1 MKRYRSMLFVPGS
14 DRKKIKNALASN
26 ADCLILDLE
35 DAVALSEKDSTRIL
49 IRDVLKK
56 RKGRQAYVRIN
67 GIDTPFCYQD
77 LKTVI
82 PSQPT
87 GIMLPKAE
95 SAYHIKCID
104 WLITQ
109 LEAEAKLAVGQIAL
123 IPLIETGSG
132 VIHAAEI
139 AGASPRL
146 KCLAF
151 GAVDYTLDIGTKL
164 SGEGHELFYARSHIV
179 AASREGCC
187 EQPIDTVYPD
197 FRDAEG
203 LRRESTSVRNLGF
216 QGKMVIH
223 PDQIGIVQELFS
235 ATPEELS
242 YARKIVAAFNAAEK
256 QGIASVNLDGKMIDY
271 PVMKRAKQLLESENV
286 LQP

>member
-1 MKRYRSMLFVPGS
+1 M
-14 DRKKIKNALASN
+14 KKINKALASSS
-26 ADCLILDLE
+26 DCLILDLE
-35 DAVALSEKDSTRIL
+35 DAVALSEKESAQIL
-49 IRDVLKK
+49 IRDVLKE

-67 GIDTPFCYQD
+67 GIDTPFCYKD

-82 PSQPT
+82 SSQPT

-109 LEAEAKLAVGQIAL
+109 LEAEAKLPVGQIEL
-123 IPLIETGSG
+123 IPIIETGRG

-146 KCLAF
+146 KCIAF

-164 SGEGHELFYARSHIV
+164 SGEGHELFYARAHIV
-179 AASREGCC
+179 AASREGGC
-187 EQPIDTVYPD
+187 EQPIDTVYPN

-203 LRRESTSVRNLGF
+203 LRRESTFVRNLGF

-223 PDQIGIVQELFS
+223 PDQVGIVHEVFS
-235 ATPEELS
+235 ATQEELA
-242 YARKIVAAFNAAEK
+242 YARKVVAAFDAAEK

-271 PVMKRAKQLLESENV
+271 PVMKRAKQLLESENA
-286 LQP
+286 

>member
-1 MKRYRSMLFVPGS
+1 MLFVPGT
-14 DRKKIKNALASN
+14 DMKKINKALASS

-35 DAVALSEKDSTRIL
+35 DAVALSEKESAQIL
-49 IRDVLKK
+49 IRDILKE

-67 GIDTPFCYQD
+67 GIDTPFCYKD

-82 PSQPT
+82 SSQPT

-95 SAYHIKCID
+95 SAYHIRCID

-109 LEAEAKLAVGQIAL
+109 LEAEAKLPAGQIEL
-123 IPLIETGSG
+123 IPIIETGSG

-146 KCLAF
+146 KCIAF
-151 GAVDYTLDIGTKL
+151 GAVDYTLDIGAKL
-164 SGEGHELFYARSHIV
+164 SGEGHELFYARAHIV

-187 EQPIDTVYPD
+187 EQPIDTVYPN

-203 LRRESTSVRNLGF
+203 LRKESIFVRNLGF

-223 PDQIGIVQELFS
+223 PDQVGIVHEVFS
-235 ATPEELS
+235 ATQEELA
-242 YARKIVAAFNAAEK
+242 YAQKVVAAFHAAEK
-256 QGIASVNLDGKMIDY
+256 QGIASINLDGKMIDY
-271 PVMKRAKQLLESENV
+271 PVMKRAKQLLESENK
-286 LQP
+286 